1 MEDAV
6 EADEELSG
14 EFLTDSQIQA
24 LDILEKNLTLRET
37 VLKFCGKR
45 KRGCSSNNDESPP
58 SKKKPQCGG
67 GEHVRSV
74 PRQKGEPEKHPQQ
87 QRGEPEKYPQPS
99 TNHSQSAAY

>member
-58 SKKKPQCGG
+58 PKKKTMWGWRTCQGC
-67 GEHVRSV
+67 
-74 PRQKGEPEKHPQQ
+74 
-87 QRGEPEKYPQPS
+87 
-99 TNHSQSAAY
+99 T